1 MDDETSK
8 PDLTRVLP
16 IVEERASLHS
26 VSKPDVRD
34 ELNSLSRGGAKI
46 ERKKLEWNLKWFLPE
61 ASSNHVSNP
70 EELEARLDREL
81 IRIVLFFSLFYSTHT
96 HVEGPTLSALH
107 LLSKFRISCPSPTS
121 LHPSSAIGNGRSLNL

>member
-34 ELNSLSRGGAKI
+34 ELTEPGRSKDREKEVGMEFQMVPS
-46 ERKKLEWNLKWFLPE
+46 

-70 EELEARLDREL
+70 EELEARKDRSKEF
-81 IRIVLFFSLFYSTHT
+81 IRIVLFFS
-96 HVEGPTLSALH
+96 
-107 LLSKFRISCPSPTS
+107 
-121 LHPSSAIGNGRSLNL
+121 

>member
-34 ELNSLSRGGAKI
+34 ELNSLSRDGN
-46 ERKKLEWNLKWFLPE
+46 RRE
-61 ASSNHVSNP
+61 A
-70 EELEARLDREL
+70 L
-81 IRIVLFFSLFYSTHT
+81 
-96 HVEGPTLSALH
+96 LSAD
-107 LLSKFRISCPSPTS
+107 SSQPTTKEMRNFR
-121 LHPSSAIGNGRSLNL
+121 

>member
-1 MDDETSK
+1 M
-8 PDLTRVLP
+8 
-16 IVEERASLHS
+16 
-26 VSKPDVRD
+26 
-34 ELNSLSRGGAKI
+34 
-46 ERKKLEWNLKWFLPE
+46 NLQWFLPE

-107 LLSKFRISCPSPTS
+107 LLSKFRISCPSPSS
-121 LHPSSAIGNGRSLNL
+121 LHPSSAIGNGRSLNLTLLPCHGDGVAPTSIGPWFDLLMRIEVLCAGVSSK

>member
-81 IRIVLFFSLFYSTHT
+81 IRIVLFFS
-96 HVEGPTLSALH
+96 
-107 LLSKFRISCPSPTS
+107 
-121 LHPSSAIGNGRSLNL
+121 